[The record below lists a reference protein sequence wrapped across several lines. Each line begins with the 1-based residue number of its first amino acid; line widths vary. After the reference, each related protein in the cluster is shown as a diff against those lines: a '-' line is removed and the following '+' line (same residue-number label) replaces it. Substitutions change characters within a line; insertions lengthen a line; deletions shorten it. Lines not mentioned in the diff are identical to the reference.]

1 MGMKLFAFV
10 GLRGWEWEEGTKRT
24 AKVIHI
30 LSVDPIGSDHQSP
43 VQTSFTTAFTEGPK
57 VTLGQRIW
65 KEMRRHAKSNCKPI
79 ASVDKVIPTGPRV
92 LKTRTF

>member
-1 MGMKLFAFV
+1 MKLFAFV

-30 LSVDPIGSDHQSP
+30 LSVDPKGTDHQSP
-43 VQTSFTTAFTEGPK
+43 VQTSFTTAFTEEPK

-65 KEMRRHAKSNCKPI
+65 KEMRRHAKSNCQLI
-79 ASVDKVIPTGPRV
+79 ASVDKVTHAGPHV
-92 LKTRTF
+92 LKTKTF